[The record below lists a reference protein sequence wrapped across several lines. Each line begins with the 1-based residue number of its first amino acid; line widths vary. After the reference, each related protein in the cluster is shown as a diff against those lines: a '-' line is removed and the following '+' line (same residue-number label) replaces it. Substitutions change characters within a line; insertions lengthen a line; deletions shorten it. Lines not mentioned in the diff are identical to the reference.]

1 MDKETIVHKSVLLNE
16 SVAYLKVEK
25 GLRYIDCTLGG
36 GGHTAEILRAGG
48 IVLGLDVDEY
58 AVRHCEKRFE
68 KEIREKKLTIAKRN
82 FAEIGHAA
90 KEIGWEDRQVSG
102 ILYDLGV
109 STFQLKNEERG
120 FSFTDKGHL
129 DMRMDETLSVT
140 ANDLIYALSE
150 GELSDLIRDYGEDP
164 QHKKFAKAIKDL
176 AKKARGTIRAE
187 DLANV
192 IKNNSVYKSGRI
204 NPATR
209 VFQALRIAVNS
220 ELESLKESL
229 RQAPALLKPE
239 GRLVIISFHS
249 LEDKIVKDLRRAP

>member
-68 KEIREKKLTIAKRN
+68 KEIR
-82 FAEIGHAA
+82 
-90 KEIGWEDRQVSG
+90 WEDRQVSG